1 MANVELLLALR
12 RAVMTEI
19 EKRQRQR
26 GLQPGLD
33 PRQQLYVK
41 LDEMAA
47 RRKACGDVLTRPTPA
62 QKADLHAFLAAFAAR
77 SAAKN

>member
-1 MANVELLLALR
+1 MPSTEKLLALR
-12 RAVMTEI
+12 SALLAEQA
-19 EKRQRQR
+19 KRMRQR

-47 RRKACGDVLTRPTPA
+47 RRRASGDKVSRPSA
-62 QKADLHAFLAAFAAR
+62 AALADLHVFLAAFAAR
-77 SAAKN
+77 AAAKN